1 MQIILEFPDNF
12 VRFFSREQIQREL
25 LLNNSLMLVKQGK
38 ISIAKAAKMAGM
50 DLYDFL
56 RECKQNQI
64 AVIDNGIQ
72 ETKDELDSFS

>member
-1 MQIILEFPDNF
+1 MQIILEFPDTF

-38 ISIAKAAKMAGM
+38 MSISKAAQMAGL

-64 AVIDNGIQ
+64 AAIDYGIQ
-72 ETKDELDSFS
+72 DVKEELDSFS